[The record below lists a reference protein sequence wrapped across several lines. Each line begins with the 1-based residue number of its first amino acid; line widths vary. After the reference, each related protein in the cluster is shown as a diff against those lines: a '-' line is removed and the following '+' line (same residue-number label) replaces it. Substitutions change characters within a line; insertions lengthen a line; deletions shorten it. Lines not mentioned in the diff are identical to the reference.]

1 MEGDME
7 NIESTKDKKKKG
19 FFGRIMDKLDKK
31 LEEKS
36 KKSSCCGS
44 DKDKGSSCC

>member
-1 MEGDME
+1 MEE
-7 NIESTKDKKKKG
+7 KEFQKEEKKKG

-36 KKSSCCGS
+36 KKPLCCGAA
-44 DKDKGSSCC
+44 KDKGSSCC

>member
-1 MEGDME
+1 MEKK
-7 NIESTKDKKKKG
+7 ESQKEEKKKG

-36 KKSSCCGS
+36 KKSSCCGA